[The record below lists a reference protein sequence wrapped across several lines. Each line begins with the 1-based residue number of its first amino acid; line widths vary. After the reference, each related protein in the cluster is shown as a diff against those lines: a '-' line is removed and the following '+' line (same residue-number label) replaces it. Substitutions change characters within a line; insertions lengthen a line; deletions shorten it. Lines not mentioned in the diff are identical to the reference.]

1 MREFP
6 PIFFYFFGKTLIFKI
21 LWIHKCN
28 FKILW
33 IHKILIPKIVDPQN
47 LKSRIR
53 DFCGSTSWQVEKLWI
68 HKSDFQ
74 ILWFSKFWDSAF
86 LDDCQFQDCKGLK
99 KNKIHPTMA
108 RRRWVFPLANVDGWG
123 WDHGLKCFP
132 GMARASPALWN
143 ERVRAVPTP
152 GWLDM
157 MHCFVSIRFCIDFC
171 IVFLC
176 VRCDRLDSRQ
186 AFPQKACLG
195 WKRRASACGFM
206 IWAGFCDWRHAL
218 MIASVPHFVRKPQT
232 DGP

>member
-1 MREFP
+1 MGFAILAPLEKSSNSIENFNIFSNIKKKLREFP

-99 KNKIHPTMA
+99 KKQNPSNHGQAEMSFSFSQRGWMRLGPRIEMFS
-108 RRRWVFPLANVDGWG
+108 WDG
-123 WDHGLKCFP
+123 
-132 GMARASPALWN
+132 AS
-143 ERVRAVPTP
+143 
-152 GWLDM
+152 
-157 MHCFVSIRFCIDFC
+157 
-171 IVFLC
+171 
-176 VRCDRLDSRQ
+176 
-186 AFPQKACLG
+186 
-195 WKRRASACGFM
+195 
-206 IWAGFCDWRHAL
+206 
-218 MIASVPHFVRKPQT
+218 
-232 DGP
+232 